1 MLQPTNAYA
10 PANAQPDA
18 ISNADADA
26 GARRFTDH
34 LRAHHLGTQHLGA
47 HHLGAHHLGATI
59 NTHHPAVTADA
70 D

>member
-1 MLQPTNAYA
+1 LLQPTDADA
-10 PANAQPDA
+10 PANAHPDA

-26 GARRFTDH
+26 GARRFTD
-34 LRAHHLGTQHLGA
+34 
-47 HHLGAHHLGATI
+47 HLGAHHLGATI